1 MAEVSQERVEEAAE
15 AVSQQR
21 IEQWEAVAVSQQW
34 VEEAVVAA
42 CNWIAVEEE
51 AGVISHNGCQQRR
64 ELVQSRRHADVEA
77 VVVAVSR
84 SERRSLTFSFVE
96 EVVVEVEAVV
106 EVAVSSMAAVAE
118 PLGFLLSNHQLLRPT
133 LVPCAMPRPR
143 T

>member
-84 SERRSLTFSFVE
+84 SERRSLTFSFDDE
-96 EVVVEVEAVV
+96 EVVVEAVV

>member
-1 MAEVSQERVEEAAE
+1 M
-15 AVSQQR
+15 
-21 IEQWEAVAVSQQW
+21 
-34 VEEAVVAA
+34 
-42 CNWIAVEEE
+42 
-51 AGVISHNGCQQRR
+51 ISHNGCQQRR
-64 ELVQSRRHADVEA
+64 ELVQSRRHADVEKEVA
-77 VVVAVSR
+77 AVSR

-118 PLGFLLSNHQLLRPT
+118 QELHFLLLSNHQLLRPT